1 MSTRSS
7 RSRAKRPAQ
16 DPSPVPTRAVRQ
28 RRLSARAPKRQT
40 IQSDDDED
48 GQDSDDRLVDEEDD
62 EDDDDDDDDD
72 IHLEDDDLEDED
84 EDIKKH
90 TQTST
95 RSRASSRGRPRS
107 QPTSRTR
114 AAQRSSAARQR
125 SNQDSE
131 EEPTSDVSKK
141 SRRSRP
147 AEVSESD
154 EQDSG
159 EDGDTLE
166 IDGQEYR
173 IADDQLTLSTDPDG
187 DKKIDASGR
196 LQGGRSFRVPTFTLP
211 NCSDPHRLYM
221 MSIDVARALGF
232 RDSAYFFRKHPLLH
246 KIGVNSELKEALAED
261 ARIAAQVRM
270 RNATIVT
277 ARSVFQLVGARIIT
291 KGRMVLDD
299 YYEADA
305 RKEGHREGALVS
317 MPSIEW
323 ILRAERRRESDR
335 ERDKG
340 RRRPDAAT
348 YTTID
353 PQGESVLTTFGDAG
367 HSPFERAG
375 QWIQRRQALQ
385 RADLTEEN
393 WMLEYA
399 RGVAS
404 LNADLAESRR
414 ERKTALPNSGVR
426 TPSLVSLQD
435 NAAMQE
441 DPEEHLLSDMRPPWE
456 QSKDSSDPASRAAL
470 QAAARLRKYR
480 ARREAEPPVGVFEPH
495 TYRMQVAQDTQP
507 MHASWTKLN
516 DKPQLSSATN
526 SNASLAQFAMVETC
540 LVFKAHANK
549 PPIKMG
555 DIPQSHRKSTDI
567 PPPK

>member
-7 RSRAKRPAQ
+7 RSRAKRVAE
-16 DPSPVPTRAVRQ
+16 DPQPTPTRAVRQ
-28 RRLSARAPKRQT
+28 RRTSARASKRQV

-48 GQDSDDRLVDEEDD
+48 DQGSDDRLVDEEDD
-62 EDDDDDDDDD
+62 DDDADDDDDDDDD
-72 IHLEDDDLEDED
+72 IHLEEDDLEEDD
-84 EDIKKH
+84 EDIQKH
-90 TQTST
+90 TQTSS
-95 RSRASSRGRPRS
+95 RSRANPRGRPRS
-107 QPTSRTR
+107 QPRSRNR
-114 AAQRSSAARQR
+114 ATQRSSAARR
-125 SNQDSE
+125 RNNPDSD
-131 EEPTSDVSKK
+131 EEPTSDVPKK
-141 SRRSRP
+141 SRRSR
-147 AEVSESD
+147 ATEASESD

-166 IDGQEYR
+166 IDGEEYR

-196 LQGGRSFRVPTFTLP
+196 LQGGRTFRVPTFTLP

-246 KIGVNSELKEALAED
+246 KLGVDSQLKEALAED

-393 WMLEYA
+393 WILEYA

-414 ERKTALPNSGVR
+414 ERKTALPNTGVR
-426 TPSLVSLQD
+426 TPSILSLQD
-435 NAAMQE
+435 HVAMQE
-441 DPEEHLLSDMRPPWE
+441 DPEEHLLTDMRPPWE
-456 QSKDSSDPASRAAL
+456 QSKDSGDAASRAAL
-470 QAAARLRKYR
+470 QAAVRLRKYR

-495 TYRMQVAQDTQP
+495 TYRMQVAHDTQP
-507 MHASWTKLN
+507 LHASWTKVM
-516 DKPQLSSATN
+516 DKPALSSATN
-526 SNASLAQFAMVETC
+526 SNASLTQFATVETC
-540 LVFKAHANK
+540 LVFKAHTNK
-549 PPIKMG
+549 PPREVR
-555 DIPQSHRKSTDI
+555 DIP
-567 PPPK
+567 